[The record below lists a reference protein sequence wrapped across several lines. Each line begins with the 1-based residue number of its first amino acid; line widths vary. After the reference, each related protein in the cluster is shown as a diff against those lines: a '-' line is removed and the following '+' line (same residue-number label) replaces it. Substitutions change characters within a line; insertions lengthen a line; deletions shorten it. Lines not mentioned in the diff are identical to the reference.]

1 MNTRVETKHLFNENI
16 HPHIKKLVMMKR
28 SGIPLTEEQKLDLEL
43 FNEMVSVVQPTPK
56 HTRDWNISS
65 MRLKGDYEPLDLDDE
80 DEDDFYEDLRELM
93 DELGLET
100 EDVDEDDEDEL
111 DLEEVIKD
119 LEEDLILND
128 ILQEMGYE
136 PTN

>member
-1 MNTRVETKHLFNENI
+1 
-16 HPHIKKLVMMKR
+16 
-28 SGIPLTEEQKLDLEL
+28 
-43 FNEMVSVVQPTPK
+43 
-56 HTRDWNISS
+56 
-65 MRLKGDYEPLDLDDE
+65 
-80 DEDDFYEDLRELM
+80 M

-100 EDVDEDDEDEL
+100 QVVDEEEEDEL

-136 PTN
+136 PTY

>member
-56 HTRDWNISS
+56 HTRDRNISS
-65 MRLKGDYEPLDLDDE
+65 MKLKGDYEPLDLDDE
-80 DEDDFYEDLRELM
+80 DDDDFYEDLRELM

-100 EDVDEDDEDEL
+100 QEEEEEEEL
-111 DLEEVIKD
+111 DLEQVVKE
-119 LEEDLILND
+119 LEEDLMLD
-128 ILQEMGYE
+128 EILQEMGYE
-136 PTN
+136 PTY

>member
-56 HTRDWNISS
+56 HTRDRDISS
-65 MRLKGDYEPLDLDDE
+65 MRLKGDYDPIDLDDE
-80 DEDDFYEDLRELM
+80 DDDDFYEDLRELM

-100 EDVDEDDEDEL
+100 QDEEEEEEL
-111 DLEEVIKD
+111 DLEQVVKE
-119 LEEDLILND
+119 LEEDLMLD
-128 ILQEMGYE
+128 EILQEMGYE
-136 PTN
+136 PTY

>member
-28 SGIPLTEEQKLDLEL
+28 SGIPLTEEQKLELEL

-56 HTRDWNISS
+56 HTRDRNISS
-65 MRLKGDYEPLDLDDE
+65 MRLKGDYDPIDLDDE
-80 DEDDFYEDLRELM
+80 DDDDFYEDLRELM

-100 EDVDEDDEDEL
+100 QDEEEEEEL
-111 DLEEVIKD
+111 DLEQVVKE
-119 LEEDLILND
+119 LEEDLMLD
-128 ILQEMGYE
+128 EILQEMGYE
-136 PTN
+136 PTY

>member
-28 SGIPLTEEQKLDLEL
+28 SGIPLTEEQKLELEL

-56 HTRDWNISS
+56 HTRDRDISS
-65 MRLKGDYEPLDLDDE
+65 MRLKGDYDPIDLDDE
-80 DEDDFYEDLRELM
+80 DDDDFYEDLRELM

-100 EDVDEDDEDEL
+100 QDEEEEEEL
-111 DLEEVIKD
+111 DLEQVVKE
-119 LEEDLILND
+119 LEEDLMLD
-128 ILQEMGYE
+128 EILQEMGYE
-136 PTN
+136 PTY

>member
-56 HTRDWNISS
+56 HTRDRNISS

-80 DEDDFYEDLRELM
+80 DDDDFYEDLRELM

-100 EDVDEDDEDEL
+100 QEEEEEEEL
-111 DLEEVIKD
+111 DLEQVVKE
-119 LEEDLILND
+119 LEEDLMLD
-128 ILQEMGYE
+128 EILQEMGYE
-136 PTN
+136 PTY

>member
-28 SGIPLTEEQKLDLEL
+28 SGLPLTEEQKLDLEL

-56 HTRDWNISS
+56 HTRDRNISS

-80 DEDDFYEDLRELM
+80 DDDDFYEDLRELM

-100 EDVDEDDEDEL
+100 QEVDEEEEEEL
-111 DLEEVIKD
+111 EQVVKE
-119 LEEDLILND
+119 LEEDLMLD
-128 ILQEMGYE
+128 EILQEMGYE
-136 PTN
+136 PTY

>member
-56 HTRDWNISS
+56 HTRDRNISS

-80 DEDDFYEDLRELM
+80 DDDDFYEDLRELM

-100 EDVDEDDEDEL
+100 QDEEEEEEL
-111 DLEEVIKD
+111 DLEQVVKE
-119 LEEDLILND
+119 LEEDLMLD
-128 ILQEMGYE
+128 EILQEMGYE
-136 PTN
+136 PTY

>member
-28 SGIPLTEEQKLDLEL
+28 SGLPLTEEQKLDLEL

-56 HTRDWNISS
+56 HTRDRNISS

-80 DEDDFYEDLRELM
+80 DDDDFYEDLRELM

-100 EDVDEDDEDEL
+100 QEEEEEEL
-111 DLEEVIKD
+111 EQVVKE
-119 LEEDLILND
+119 LEEDLMLD
-128 ILQEMGYE
+128 EILQEMGYE
-136 PTN
+136 PTY

>member
-56 HTRDWNISS
+56 HTRDRDISS

-80 DEDDFYEDLRELM
+80 DDDDFYEDLRELM

-100 EDVDEDDEDEL
+100 QDEEEEEEL
-111 DLEEVIKD
+111 DLEQVVKE
-119 LEEDLILND
+119 LEEDLMLD
-128 ILQEMGYE
+128 EILQEMGYE
-136 PTN
+136 PTY

>member
-56 HTRDWNISS
+56 HTRDRNISS

-80 DEDDFYEDLRELM
+80 DDDDFYEDLRELM

-100 EDVDEDDEDEL
+100 QEVDEEEEEEL
-111 DLEEVIKD
+111 EQVVKE
-119 LEEDLILND
+119 LEEDLMLD
-128 ILQEMGYE
+128 EILQEMGYE
-136 PTN
+136 PTY

>member
-56 HTRDWNISS
+56 HTRDGNISS
-65 MRLKGDYEPLDLDDE
+65 MKLKGDYEPLDLDD
-80 DEDDFYEDLRELM
+80 DDFYEDLRELM

-100 EDVDEDDEDEL
+100 QEVDEEEEDEL

-136 PTN
+136 PTY

>member
-56 HTRDWNISS
+56 HTRDRNISS
-65 MRLKGDYEPLDLDDE
+65 MKLKGDYEPLDLDDE
-80 DEDDFYEDLRELM
+80 DDDFYEDLRELM

-136 PTN
+136 PTY

>member
-56 HTRDWNISS
+56 HTRDRNISS

-80 DEDDFYEDLRELM
+80 DDDDFYEDLRELM

-100 EDVDEDDEDEL
+100 QEVDEEEEDEL
-111 DLEEVIKD
+111 EQVVKE
-119 LEEDLILND
+119 LEEDLMLD
-128 ILQEMGYE
+128 EILQEMGYE
-136 PTN
+136 PTY